1 MKMDLM
7 ITGKKTW
14 FGLLVLLIFISSCYK
29 ISNTTAT
36 ITVTDKNGNNVP
48 GAVVHVFPSPSQPS
62 DPPSEINEDL
72 DETKTTDNKGQ
83 VFFDYTEYYKGGQVG
98 LFVLDIE
105 VNYAGPDSLIII
117 ESVIKVEPQVD
128 NQKLIELPFNL

>member
-1 MKMDLM
+1 MDLM

-14 FGLLVLLIFISSCYK
+14 FGLMVLLIFMSSCYK
-29 ISNTTAT
+29 VSNTTAT

-48 GAVVHVFPSPSQPS
+48 GALVHVFPSPSQPS
-62 DPPSEINEDL
+62 DPPSELNEDL

-83 VFFDYTEYYKGGQVG
+83 VFFDYTEYYKDGQVG

-105 VNYAGPDSLIII
+105 VNYQGPDSMITVL
-117 ESVIKVEPQVD
+117 SVIKVEEQKD